1 MIAAEGLTVQ
11 RKRKRLL
18 DGVSCALEARATTVV
33 VGPNGAG
40 KSTLLRALAGD
51 LRPTSG
57 AVTWEGQPLG
67 AVPAQELARRRAV
80 VMQDTGVPFSF
91 LVAEVI
97 ALGVAPWQLTFAEL
111 SAVLEEA
118 AACVDVAHLLDRDV
132 RTLSGGERQRVQ
144 LARAL
149 AQLLPGSLEGAGLL
163 LDEPLSALDVGQQQ
177 RLLEL
182 FGELRAR
189 GLTLL
194 AVMHDMNAA
203 LQCADQVVVLKAGRL
218 LAAGAALELDLGAL
232 LTEAF
237 ETPMYVQPRP
247 GGRAPLVLPGTHAF

>member
-1 MIAAEGLTVQ
+1 MIAAFELTVQ

-18 DGVSCALEARATTVV
+18 DGVSCALEQGTTSVV

-57 AVTWEGQPLG
+57 AVTWEGEPLD
-67 AVPAQELARRRAV
+67 AYPVRSLARRRAV

-97 ALGVAPWQLTFAEL
+97 ALGGAPWGLSLVELGEVLT
-111 SAVLEEA
+111 EA

-132 RTLSGGERQRVQ
+132 RSLSGGERQRVQ

-149 AQLLPGSLEGAGLL
+149 AQLLPGSLEGAALL

-177 RLLEL
+177 RMLEL

-203 LQCADQVVVLKAGRL
+203 LQCADHVIALKAGRL
-218 LAAGAALELDLGAL
+218 LAAGAALDLDLGEL

-237 ETPMYVQPRP
+237 DTPMCVQPRP
-247 GGRAPLVLPGTHAF
+247 GGRGPLVLPAAYAS